1 MKTGMRMT
9 DDGQV
14 LLVVSLGVTV
24 PAYHRAYHSKE
35 TKHVF
40 LQTYREIILTEESFI
55 NTGIQSFVTGSMRDG
70 TKFKNFQVF

>member
-1 MKTGMRMT
+1 MT

-40 LQTYREIILTEESFI
+40 LQTYRDPLQSVYDLLSRPKFMLIIL
-55 NTGIQSFVTGSMRDG
+55 
-70 TKFKNFQVF
+70 

>member
-1 MKTGMRMT
+1 MT
-9 DDGQV
+9 DDWQV

-40 LQTYREIILTEESFI
+40 LQTYRDPLQSVYDLLSRPTHNLSIMLKVDPVETRAPLRSSYLI
-55 NTGIQSFVTGSMRDG
+55 N
-70 TKFKNFQVF
+70 